1 MTTQALK
8 YPNRADTLALLRS
21 REKAYVTGLASP
33 RASAAAAADRPEAP
47 VCFTALPSSA
57 R

>member
-1 MTTQALK
+1 MNAQALK

-21 REKAYVTGLASP
+21 REKGHVIGLASP
-33 RASAAAAADRPEAP
+33 RAGAAAADRPEAP
-47 VCFTALPSSA
+47 VCFTALPASA